1 MSKRKLSGPPCWGCG
16 GTVGPSEGCIS
27 TQPGPSKRIWKVS
40 PESRPRMVLN
50 ETSDLTRVPTPPL
63 HAMAESGSAEV
74 GVLVSSKTGSPWAV
88 TAPLPL
94 GGAPQQHRAE
104 ERTEPRHGVERC

>member
-1 MSKRKLSGPPCWGCG
+1 
-16 GTVGPSEGCIS
+16 
-27 TQPGPSKRIWKVS
+27 
-40 PESRPRMVLN
+40 MVLK
-50 ETSDLTRVPTPPL
+50 ETSDLTRVPTLPL
-63 HAMAESGSAEV
+63 HAMAGSAEV

-88 TAPLPL
+88 TATLPL